1 MTVDRGLEDELVG
14 RIAQLGPP
22 HEMRLDRFDHG
33 QHRIDEDADL
43 VKIKAGGQEVSDG
56 TSGDCA
62 ELHSGAES

>member
-1 MTVDRGLEDELVG
+1 
-14 RIAQLGPP
+14 
-22 HEMRLDRFDHG
+22 MRLDRFDHG